1 MCFSITAG
9 CESTLHTYPRA
20 PFVSAMNDTRGQ
32 MYNAETLELFAVFL
46 RQSTPK
52 GKTKTD
58 VLSAD
63 AVSGYVSAIR
73 IYRSREARYEEG
85 AGDVT
90 GLYLRYQGELLGLW
104 DPQCSKS

>member
-1 MCFSITAG
+1 
-9 CESTLHTYPRA
+9 
-20 PFVSAMNDTRGQ
+20 MNDTRGQ

-104 DPQCSKS
+104 DPQNCDLRQKPPPETIFWLADYHPSG